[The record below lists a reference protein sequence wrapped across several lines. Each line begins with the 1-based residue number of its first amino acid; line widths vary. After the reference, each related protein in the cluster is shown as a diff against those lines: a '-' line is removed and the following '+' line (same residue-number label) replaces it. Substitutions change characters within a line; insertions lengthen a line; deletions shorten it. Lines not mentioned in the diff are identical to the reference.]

1 MRYQLSQTI
10 KLPKNTQ
17 IFIIS
22 YQDEDLYQHLIQ
34 DIKSQ
39 TQCTTQQ
46 YLSLSN
52 LDSWESL
59 SALTQNYNLFQDP
72 TFYELELEKTG
83 LNIKKLPTILPLEGD
98 VFVFKTTQFKHNLFN
113 QLSALPNSLW
123 IQSYAPNINDLWQ
136 WVKTKLNHYK
146 LAPNIH
152 SWFINQHAIQF
163 GDCKQLVEKI
173 NLSAEHNST
182 IELTD
187 IENHLGIQQH
197 DDWNPMIEAW
207 MQGQTALAITRLREV
222 LMSQSEFTLLVW
234 LLNRNLQVL
243 FALNQHI
250 QSTQTIFEQYKIW
263 PKQTALFINSKAN
276 FTLDKLAKLIQL
288 LKIIDAQVKSGQN
301 QMVSLQLERFLL
313 LSHEH
318 CQS

>member
-1 MRYQLSQTI
+1 MIIRYQLSQTI

-22 YQDEDLYQHLIQ
+22 YQDEDIYQHLIQ
-34 DIKSQ
+34 EIKSQ
-39 TQCTTQQ
+39 TQCATQQ
-46 YLSLSN
+46 HLSLAN

-98 VFVFKTTQFKHNLFN
+98 VFVFKTTQFKHNL
-113 QLSALPNSLW
+113 
-123 IQSYAPNINDLWQ
+123 
-136 WVKTKLNHYK
+136 YK

-173 NLSAEHNST
+173 NLSAEQNST

-187 IENHLGIQQH
+187 IQNHLGIQQH

-207 MQGQTALAITRLREV
+207 MQGQTAIAIARLREV

-243 FALNQHI
+243 FALNQQM

-301 QMVSLQLERFLL
+301 KMVSLQLERFLL
-313 LSHEH
+313 LSHEN
-318 CQS
+318 S